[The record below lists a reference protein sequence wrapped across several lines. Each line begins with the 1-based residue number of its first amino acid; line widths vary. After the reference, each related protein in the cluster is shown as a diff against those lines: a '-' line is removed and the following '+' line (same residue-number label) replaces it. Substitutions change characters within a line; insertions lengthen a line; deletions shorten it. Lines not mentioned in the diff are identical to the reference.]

1 MPAGV
6 VSLSDDVRVGRSV
19 IAVDW
24 SGAVDDRGENLWLAH
39 CVDGELV
46 ELRNGWRR
54 AAVVERIITLAG
66 AYPGSIVGLDF
77 SFAFPRW
84 FAEERGWL
92 THLDMWRDVRSLGEG
107 WLRDC
112 PLPFWG
118 RPGRKRGDEE
128 QFRETEREIAARWA
142 VRPKSTFQIGGAG
155 AVGTGSVR
163 GMPHLLTLE
172 EAGCAIWPFAVESA
186 TASLATVVEMYP
198 RLLTGPV
205 VKRRREARDLMLA
218 AMAETAAAGASATHR
233 RLMDVAAT
241 SEDAFDAA
249 MSAIHMHAY
258 VSGSAGP
265 GVPMPGNV
273 TIEGRVWEPR

>member
-1 MPAGV
+1 MPVTAEAAQV
-6 VSLSDDVRVGRSV
+6 PWVSHSV

-24 SGAVDDRGENLWLAH
+24 SGAADDRGASLWLAH

-54 AAVVERIITLAG
+54 GAVVERIISLAEVH
-66 AYPGSIVGLDF
+66 PGSIVGLDF

-84 FAEERGWL
+84 FAVDQGWS
-92 THLDMWRDVRSLGEG
+92 THLDMWSDVRSLGEA
-107 WLRDC
+107 WLREC

-118 RPGRKRGDEE
+118 RPGRKRGVEE
-128 QFRETEREIAARWA
+128 QYRETERDIAARWS

-163 GMPHLLTLE
+163 GMPHLLTLG
-172 EAGCAIWPFAVESA
+172 EAGCAIWPFVCESDVA
-186 TASLATVVEMYP
+186 PLATVVEMYP

-205 VKRRREARDLMLA
+205 VKRRRDAREEMLTG
-218 AMAETAAAGASATHR
+218 MIVEGASATHR
-233 RLMDVAAT
+233 GLMELAAT

-249 MSAIHMHAY
+249 VSAIRMHAY
-258 VSGSAGP
+258 LSDGS
-265 GVPMPGNV
+265 GVPGPV
-273 TIEGRVWEPR
+273 TATIEGRVWEPL